1 MNEKK
6 LQFICL
12 LLLLSGNLHGIIANL
27 NDSTDNWIAIQ
38 YLNQSDYYND
48 VPAQSGGDIIG
59 DPNNN
64 QSGFYKRYEY
74 GADGLVDTDDDLI
87 AFRIRS
93 SNDFLSYY
101 LIGCDVDNGV
111 DLVPD
116 GAIDFYL
123 GVSFVGG
130 NNSKTK
136 IAFYDTGTGANT
148 SPSTASFNERF
159 VYKNSAIASD
169 NFDDYANKSAVVLA
183 ENEGYDGPDATD
195 DLNADGVSDYFVS
208 FQVEMS
214 VLNQQYQAISGTLN
228 ELKADSQMRLVL
240 GSSDN
245 DLNFNQDWA
254 GMYDNINEDA
264 VWDESLGTQIYTL
277 QGATPVPEP
286 SSYALIFA
294 ALAGVAGCLK
304 RWR

>member
-1 MNEKK
+1 MKKK

-12 LLLLSGNLHGIIANL
+12 LLLLSSNLHGIIADL
-27 NDSTDNWIAIQ
+27 DDSTDNWIAIQ

-48 VPAQSGGDIIG
+48 VQAQSGGDIIG
-59 DPNNN
+59 DPDNN
-64 QSGFYKRYEY
+64 QSGFYKRYDY
-74 GADGLVDTDDDLI
+74 GADGLVDTADDLI

-93 SNDFLSYY
+93 SNESSSYY
-101 LIGCDVDNGV
+101 LIGFDVDNGD

-159 VYKNSAIASD
+159 VYKNFANASD
-169 NFDDYANKSAVVLA
+169 NFTDYASKSTVVLG
-183 ENEGYDGPDATD
+183 ENEGYNGPGASE
-195 DLNADGVSDYFVS
+195 DLNGDGFSDYFVS

-214 VLNQQYQAISGTLN
+214 VLNQQYQAISGTSN

-240 GSSDN
+240 GTSSN
-245 DLNFNQDWA
+245 DQNFNQDWA
-254 GMYDNINEDA
+254 GMAGNINEDA

-294 ALAGVAGCLK
+294 ALAGIVGCLK